1 MPAAAATLTVFG
13 YDPLLAGPV
22 RVGGDHLHVGTYVTD
37 AHDDRGQ
44 HVTRPDGKSWA
55 DAGFAVGRQVVIAR
69 RRRRLDGDGRLRR
82 VADALRRRR
91 CTPRTGALTTVTL
104 VPTGVLGGPN
114 SPLVL
119 YGDTSQDGLW
129 YGGDPAT
136 VDGHEFGDK
145 PFNPFVFV
153 PDGENED
160 DEWMF
165 PLGNPFRLAGND
177 VIDASALFAGLVCN
191 ATCRTCRASAS
202 PRMAAPATT

>member
-1 MPAAAATLTVFG
+1 M
-13 YDPLLAGPV
+13 
-22 RVGGDHLHVGTYVTD
+22 
-37 AHDDRGQ
+37 
-44 HVTRPDGKSWA
+44 
-55 DAGFAVGRQVVIAR
+55 
-69 RRRRLDGDGRLRR
+69 
-82 VADALRRRR
+82 
-91 CTPRTGALTTVTL
+91 TVTI

-129 YGGDPAT
+129 YSGNPAT

-165 PLGNPFRLAGND
+165 ALGNPFRLAGND
-177 VIDASALFAGLVCN
+177 VIDASALFADLACN
-191 ATCRTCRASAS
+191 ATCTNLPTVGITAYGGAGNDTIIGSQTGDYLAGGSGDDTILGLRGIDQIYGDSGVNVERPHA
-202 PRMAAPATT
+202 RR